1 MNENVKEKKPKRIP
15 KIFKNFQVLKHPF
28 ALFFYVLIILYIIT
42 LIVPCAW
49 MIIST
54 FKDRLEFKTN
64 RFGWP
69 EYFTW
74 ENYKYVFSYLNV
86 PVTLEAGGMDVV
98 EMPRLML
105 NAILYAG
112 LVNAASLCMQTLV
125 AYGCAK
131 YKSKVGSILYVFAI
145 ITMILPLVG
154 TMAGRLSLYR
164 SLGIYNKFL
173 GTVFAFAGWGGS
185 NFLLLYATFKGVSN
199 EYRDAAFIDGAG
211 HARVMF
217 TIMIPMVKTTY
228 LALFILGF
236 ISSWNDYST
245 PMVYLRSFPT
255 IAYGLFR
262 FTHLSDSKTSAIPM
276 QITGCVVVMIPLII
290 LFLIFRNK
298 IMGNLAIGGL
308 KG

>member
-1 MNENVKEKKPKRIP
+1 MAEIETKRAKRIP
-15 KIFKNFQVLKHPF
+15 RIFKNFQVLKHPF
-28 ALFFYVLIILYIIT
+28 ALAFYLLIIFYLIT

-49 MIIST
+49 MIVST
-54 FKDRLEFKTN
+54 FKDRIEFKVN

-74 ENYKYVFSYLNV
+74 ENYRYVFEYLNV
-86 PVTLEAGGMDVV
+86 PITLRNGGMKVV
-98 EMPRLML
+98 EMPSLML
-105 NAILYAG
+105 NGLLYAVCVQAG
-112 LVNAASLCMQTLV
+112 ALAMQTLV
-125 AYGCAK
+125 VYGCAK
-131 YKSKVGSILYVFAI
+131 YKSKVGSVLHTFAI

-154 TMAGRLSLYR
+154 TMSGRLTLFR
-164 SLGIYNKFL
+164 ALNIYDNFL
-173 GTVFAFAGWGGS
+173 GTVFAFSGWGGS
-185 NFLLLYATFKGVSN
+185 NFLLLYASFKGISN

-211 HARVMF
+211 HLRVMF

-236 ISSWNDYST
+236 IGSWNDYST
-245 PMVYLRSFPT
+245 PMVYLPSFPT

-276 QITGCVVVMIPLII
+276 QITGGVVVMIPLMI
-290 LFLIFRNK
+290 LFIIFRNK

>member
-1 MNENVKEKKPKRIP
+1 MAETKRKQHKKIP
-15 KIFKNFQVLKHPF
+15 RIFKNFQVLKHPF
-28 ALFFYVLIILYIIT
+28 ALAFYVLIILYLVT
-42 LIVPCAW
+42 LIVPCVW
-49 MIIST
+49 MIVST
-54 FKDRLEFKTN
+54 FKDRLEFKVN

-69 EYFTW
+69 QYFTW
-74 ENYKYVFSYLNV
+74 ENYQYVFSYLNV
-86 PVTLEAGGMDVV
+86 PITSKEMGMEVI

-105 NAILYAG
+105 NGLLYAA
-112 LVNAASLCMQTLV
+112 LVQIGALAMQTLV

-131 YKSKVGSILYVFAI
+131 YKSKVGSVLYAFAI

-154 TMAGRLSLYR
+154 TMAGRLTLFR
-164 SLGIYNKFL
+164 RLNIYDNFL
-173 GTVFAFAGWGGS
+173 GTVFAFSGWGGS
-185 NFLLLYATFKGVSN
+185 NFLLLYAAFKGISS

-217 TIMIPMVKTTY
+217 TIMIPMMKTTY

-245 PMVYLRSFPT
+245 PMVYLPSFPT

-262 FTHLSDSKTSAIPM
+262 FTKLSDSKTSAIPM
-276 QITGCVVVMIPLII
+276 QITGCVVVMIPLMI
-290 LFLIFRNK
+290 LFIIFRNK